1 MRLPGPACEPP
12 ESAALRTLPRPA
24 VLQGG
29 RYQVHA
35 MFFAVEPDAYE
46 LARLAEMAETGK
58 LPA

>member
-1 MRLPGPACEPP
+1 
-12 ESAALRTLPRPA
+12 
-24 VLQGG
+24 
-29 RYQVHA
+29 